1 MAVHTAV
8 GFAAH
13 FFGCQ
18 MRHKLVTI
26 KVEVHPV
33 WGAAAFFTANHLA
46 IKFAGYL
53 NVGDRE
59 CKVEGLKCAVFGL
72 GCGHVRYQ

>member
-1 MAVHTAV
+1 
-8 GFAAH
+8 
-13 FFGCQ
+13 
-18 MRHKLVTI
+18 
-26 KVEVHPV
+26 V

-59 CKVEGLKCAVFGL
+59 CKVEGLKS
-72 GCGHVRYQ
+72 